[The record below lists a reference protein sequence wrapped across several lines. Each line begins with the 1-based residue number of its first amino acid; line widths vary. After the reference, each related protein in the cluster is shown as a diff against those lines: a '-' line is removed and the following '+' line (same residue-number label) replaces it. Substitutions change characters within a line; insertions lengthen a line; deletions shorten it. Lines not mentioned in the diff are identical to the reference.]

1 MHFTKIVS
9 AKYLCDLFEKA
20 LVLKGYHIQL
30 LPTFKI
36 LLSIFLIAIM
46 IEFIQ
51 RLSCKQKIL
60 VASVT
65 SLLIFGII
73 VAIVVGVVVSSGSS
87 TTVISKFDFHPLTEH
102 AAANLNIC
110 CPDFQAFFCAE
121 VNSEVKIGHISHQ
134 LCS

>member
-1 MHFTKIVS
+1 MHLTKIVS

-87 TTVISKFDFHPLTEH
+87 TTVAPKTTKTTVISKFDFHPLTKH
-102 AAANLNIC
+102 ASANLLYRFPGI
-110 CPDFQAFFCAE
+110 
-121 VNSEVKIGHISHQ
+121 
-134 LCS
+134 